1 MFTKLIGYK
10 YFTQKD
16 KDGNETQKLRCSF
29 LDTEKKADEG
39 DLYISLNFKLDN
51 IPEIKKEH
59 IGKECLVDVGFYNGS
74 QYGKGIMFT
83 GK

>member
-10 YFTQKD
+10 YFTQTSQ
-16 KDGNETQKLRCSF
+16 DGVETQKIRCSF
-29 LDTEKKADEG
+29 LDQDKKADAGE
-39 DLYISLNFKLDN
+39 LYLTLNFKLDN

-59 IGKECLVDVGFYNGS
+59 IGKECLVDVGYYNGS